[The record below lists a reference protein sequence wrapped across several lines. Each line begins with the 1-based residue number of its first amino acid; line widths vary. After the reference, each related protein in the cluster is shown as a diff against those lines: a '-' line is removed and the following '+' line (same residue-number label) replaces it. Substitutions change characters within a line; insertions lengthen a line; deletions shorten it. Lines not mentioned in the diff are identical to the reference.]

1 MPTTPAVP
9 PGFLSTDPGETPQS
23 AATPPAP
30 TAATSTP
37 GDDEP
42 SADPEEFPTP
52 PGTVVDDPR
61 DHNVQ
66 KDPREHSI
74 WQDPRDHSVQK
85 KPAGDYV
92 TIPGVSYPLEDEP
105 PANAI
110 PVIPRTPELT
120 PLPNDSVGLGRAF
133 RNPDNPGNTP
143 GPTSPRPPDI
153 TNPLSDRHL
162 AAPETDLDAG
172 LGKTPDSLAMP
183 SRYATEPNS
192 ETPGAPQKPAAP
204 HLNPHSLE
212 YSEDPSRL
220 PAIGGVPH
228 LSPAPQPK
236 KREGK
241 RLVTRM
247 GAEPEDKPK
256 RRKKQPPPPPPP
268 PPEDATKTPISV
280 PTPGVRSD
288 AKNSDNRSSR
298 LRDPNRPGQDTT
310 HITAGPP
317 RDFTRIRD
325 GITAAYRQTEGAG
338 ELHPLSQALGRMDP
352 LDLALLSELSPLVR
366 RRVIDVVSAVEKNQE
381 LSPLQGDA
389 IKAFVRLLPIEPLD
403 STGTLTDLEF
413 TELRLVAEDKSLR
426 EIGVLIGLK
435 ETTVRAHLVRIER
448 KLGAEDRVT
457 AVVAAIRKNIL
468 PQTLDQPADR
478 SRSPLPG
485 LTPRETEVLA
495 LVAEG
500 KSSPEIATQLDIS
513 VAAVD
518 SLVER
523 AGEKLGSPTRAGMV
537 AVAVSTDV
545 LPRTTQGGDSGQALP
560 ELTQREIEVL
570 TLIAKGKT
578 SAEIADDLA
587 LTPQTVESYASR
599 INRKLEVG
607 TRAGSVAIVIR
618 TGIIPPIDATESDGA
633 ARPELTPRE
642 REVLGLVAKGENDNE
657 IAAALGLT
665 RQSVKTYVSNIN
677 QKFGT
682 HHRAGMAAFALRTG
696 NLPLIDAA
704 PVVRVEKAGS
714 GGGSPS
720 GRRPTRP
727 HGAVDSYY
735 DADPAAA
742 LGLSPSGYPRTTAS
756 HVPGDVPRW
765 AMGFNRNPD
774 TGEEWGDASEQSGL
788 GDTQDRT
795 AAPDLPQPATAP
807 VHISGV
813 QPGDSAQVDRV
824 HREITGL
831 LPNWDPDYVSDIADA
846 VAASVRWGQGD
857 IEVTATVTDTALRI
871 LVTDTT
877 SERSYTSVTWHLDRT
892 PGPVERAARPP
903 GAAHRTESA
912 NPQRMG
918 DDRATQLLAES
929 VDDRPAYQAG
939 IGRARRA
946 LSQRLQEEHP
956 WLSDDQIWSIE
967 LMFSELFTNAEA
979 HLYHHAAAHGMDPN
993 TTVEVDET
1001 GTEGERVVEVR
1012 IINELAPGQAG
1023 HIPPWSAAEQAST
1036 REGGR
1041 GTQLVHTQSDQCA
1054 RIITLSPNKNTI
1066 AHSFEIWQSA
1076 GGIRQTGQD
1085 ASLTVDLSGLGI
1097 APAELGS
1104 EESESPAE
1112 TPTTLQRAQEG
1123 DEAAFQELRE
1133 EHGVTI
1139 FRRVRHALGVPTPP
1153 KNPGEARLLQVAQE
1167 INRTVFQSAD
1177 RQRWP
1182 VTEGEDVDEWLRGI
1196 AGEVVDRWRQLNST
1210 QRKLVLEA
1218 VDARQRGTDISV
1230 LQRGA
1235 LERLV
1240 PQASVV
1246 SNAGAAEPDAEETD
1260 IAPVAPD
1267 PEAAA
1272 RLEAERRAAVAE
1284 VAADLGI
1291 DTGIV
1296 EMVLQGRSAVA
1307 EQAVAQVREAA
1318 DRLGYWNQVTKPD
1331 VARAAGVSLTT
1342 VDRVLG
1348 NGRGG
1353 LDDHTRQL
1361 VLRVAAEIGYTG
1373 RITRAAVARASGV
1386 GVATVEKVLR
1396 EGPVL
1401 TSETASV
1408 VREELRRRGLL
1419 QQPSDQGLPR
1429 AGRVAAE
1436 ATAVQVAERAGVSP
1450 QKVYGVLR
1458 GEGTRDP
1465 ETATRVLEEADAA
1478 GFRPQPPGAPEL
1490 RTVTHGALRRAAEEL
1505 PDEVAEYVTRRY
1517 LEGNSP
1523 EDTRAAL
1530 GPEAD
1535 IDQLHRSALS
1545 YLGAFFAAELS
1556 DNAVVYGTV
1565 REATVA
1571 DAAWLAG
1578 TTTDTAA
1585 RALAGDEV
1593 TEESANRVLEAAA
1606 QIGLLGDS
1614 TSDSDTDTATGLI
1627 FEQEPEPGN
1636 GLPGWDLMQN
1646 QAARPKLADRAD
1658 HATLT
1663 QLARAADVDLATAHW
1678 VLLGGS
1684 GPDADSVRQVLDAAE
1699 GLGFR
1704 HTAQTTSADGQPPVA
1719 VPDVAQRA
1727 GVTDAEVQKVL
1738 GGAIVEPDIARRVWE
1753 AVGALLPESAPPR
1766 HTNRVA
1772 VPRGALERAIGRLPE
1787 RLATYVSLRYLEGLT
1802 PAQATAAVGLA
1813 PQASQRI
1820 GQAAIRQLFVH
1831 LQDELD
1837 VDLPRQSALRRVRIE
1852 DVAQA
1857 VGVGSATIHRV
1868 LQGNEALDPDVARR
1882 VWDAVSQLGFRR
1894 LRYTSDPL
1902 PEDSDALT
1910 GLAFVP
1916 SGTAPV
1922 TFDLSES
1929 WFAHQSH
1936 TIDVEQVR
1944 ALRIELSELLGVDP
1958 HSVDQRR
1965 VRAELHRPADASQSP
1980 DTARLIELG
1989 ERFLDIDEWDLGQR
2003 PTRTAVAA
2011 LADVSHKTVITV
2023 LDNRGS
2029 VRPETRQRVLAAA
2042 QWLGLMLPRDLRE
2055 AIDPTFAE
2063 NRFTPGTFVDGEFV
2077 RGEFRRQPSFNEIGQ
2092 AVGLDPTT
2100 VGQILNG
2107 KLPANTPRGRRVIA
2121 AAERLGRWQPTD
2133 PRFGSGA
2140 DQRLEECI
2148 VQVTS
2153 ALWALGKDGA
2163 QVPRPGDNNW
2173 RAVEAAIEAGLIKVE
2188 LEALTEQPR
2197 SGGHRVRDP
2206 LESVVANLR
2215 DEHTNADTAV
2225 ILVDD
2230 GRKMHVYI
2238 VTNAGDQVVVFD
2250 ILARGTDSPGVRHYD
2265 DWTPSY
2271 LHIEEAFVAYLESDN
2286 GALKAL
2292 TQPSGPDPQ
2301 RPVPRDGP
2309 ITGPP
2314 AAGTPDVAQLRSAV
2328 DTRLLGLVIEG
2339 VEAER
2344 EAAAVGAP
2352 TEVEPVDRLDE
2363 ILAGLNELR
2372 DGMTQPD
2379 AEVAPSRFQMLVQH
2393 YHAVMERLAAMT
2405 DAANITGANRGPTT
2419 GVQQVYD
2426 LRNRNQR
2433 VAEATRRFAAADIR
2447 VDQLAAILDSLRTGG
2462 PTGTG
2467 DRGLLEA
2474 VDIGLLRALQ
2484 AELQKKR
2491 DAARTDPRT
2500 ATPAQ
2505 IARTQKLHGM
2515 FRLVD
2520 ELLRTAD
2527 DPDVEIA
2534 DDRLRNLVFH
2544 FHAAAEWVAFENAND
2559 ADATSVRNVYV
2570 RGREELVRAAVDRF
2584 RNADERVR
2592 ALTHALYPST
2602 PDGAP
2607 PGPATP
2613 QPGMASEVPGQV
2625 AAPQAGS
2632 EVGLDTPQI
2641 LDALRQMFPNASFDD
2656 IVAWRELSFQRNGLS
2671 APDRARESLEILLR
2685 KAWER
2690 RAEIGT
2696 PFQIYRIQIGYEEGV
2711 SASDPVSYLR
2721 ELVEILEHRSPE
2733 NRIAYSQTSAGQL
2746 EVRLGDMA
2754 AVTGDPAAVHFL
2766 RFSRPGEPRMRGFRV
2781 YIHPSPDTAPGL
2793 MRDFVREV
2801 IDQPDRFPGV
2811 RSAKIAGPVVPRND
2825 GIVTNVNTLADAVR
2839 VLAWLRDYQQAHP
2852 DSFLWSVPAMTFQ
2865 VLPGVSLGA
2874 EPVYPLSF
2882 GEVRSQAIFVA
2893 LRSTLEVNGDF
2904 ATFRHRALAAL
2915 AAADVDPDHPWL
2927 PAGSPAWRDHHEVDL
2942 ISAAGVTDRGGRTDE
2957 RHNGNEDSFGLTTA
2971 RVGDEQWTAAA
2982 VADGVSA
2989 QGHSEEASEAAAQAA
3004 TGVLH
3009 AEAARVARGESPDP
3023 IGTAKRAFEAADR
3036 AVRELISTKYADS
3049 ELPPATTLVLTIATP
3064 TKLITLSRGDSPAFW
3079 IPRDGGPAIP
3089 LTEVDPAIVELAESL
3104 HMSVHE
3110 LRHSWLAAGVRG
3122 YLGKDTQLGELRPL
3136 VHHVTES
3143 GFVALFSDGAVNIYY
3158 EDESSADTPE
3168 QRIADTLRQKL
3179 AESSGN
3185 LLGAAR
3191 AFVQHAIDGDEH
3203 DNVTAVLIDSLFQN
3217 PGTANAQPNTGG
3229 SVAPSNGPGSP
3240 GPTMPPE
3247 KQANPTDDT
3256 PAPSSHPAQQKRPGG
3271 GSPSP
3276 GPVVSFQVVD
3286 PFAPERPARKRHRT
3300 LTGILGPDGLDWGVV
3315 NYKNPVTGQFSG
3327 TDEPEEPANHSQ
3339 PDGGDTPG
3347 AAQSKPGPTPWQLAT
3362 APDSRRTPPPA
3373 DVATPGARTESTPA
3387 EPLASGP
3394 VRPEDALDARRRNPD
3409 HGQRIDPAR
3418 MNAIGDKVGPE
3429 AWAFKKPGQGVQP
3442 NRAPGEAGVRATE
3455 SEKAPSDP
3463 GEEAPAPPPLVRAA
3477 RDGDSVAFDRLRADL
3492 TDPILQ
3498 WMSARM
3504 AGDRAAA
3511 EGLTDEVF
3519 ARAATGIG
3527 RLHAEQDIK
3536 QWLSVIARNVLVE
3549 HRRYERLRDGIW
3561 ASYAGPRNTES
3572 GPRGGLLARADRATV
3587 LRAVHQL
3594 PSDHRKVLVWRFEQ
3608 DKTATQIAESMP
3620 SAWESRTV
3628 RRVERRAAQRVVE
3641 MVAAELGVVV
3651 GGRSAERQQQWRVV
3665 QEADPGELERH
3676 IQMLPE
3682 RQREIA
3688 GLLLRSASHG
3698 KAAKALGT
3706 SSRQLRATLY
3716 QQIVPALATLLTGG
3730 VVLTDHEAV
3739 KLTRAAQRHD
3749 SAVLAPYVPGLDPL
3763 HQRTFEQFFIQRRTV
3778 NEMAAAE
3785 GAKISAIYMRVYR
3798 VAQFM
3803 ARKVP
3808 AELRE
3813 SYANRGLLQ
3822 AATTHDVA
3830 REAGVSQ
3837 STAEKVLRGTGEFAP
3852 ETKRRVLEA
3861 ADRLGHTFV
3870 QREGVAPPLRV
3881 VGPAEQ
3887 YRHMG
3892 GDAGYRMTRY
3902 EAHVLF
3908 ESAVRSGTPT
3918 VGDFSVRI
3926 PDASTADGRPLF
3938 PEHELWQM
3946 MPPHVQRF
3954 RKVLHLLT
3962 DVRLPDGRILD
3973 SSTPVLIEQRP
3984 LGAVPTDFQ
3993 FDRLRAMV
4001 LRSMEGLRR
4010 ALGEIPVEPLRQW
4023 LPGFPEDRDTEG
4035 FLRFLTGKWTGQ
4047 VSRYR
4052 QAGWAEMFTD
4062 LEIPG
4067 RDPFAAILEQAI
4079 FMIPARFEVLHGRLG
4094 RENIRIDRGRITAI
4108 TGWAGALIGDPA
4120 FDWAWL
4126 NHRGLGDYVPSR
4138 LRPPNMP
4145 IYESLLHIRRVV
4157 HGAVELVAQGEPDPH
4172 RIAEYAASYTVV
4184 RRFWGLPAR
4193 NPGVLRDIFEAQ
4205 HRRLAAEA
4213 AARTEP
4219 RTGQPE
4225 NSEGAR
4231 RQTPWSGD
4239 ASSAHPEAEPLLRGK
4254 PGRPTPWQ
4262 RSASSPRAPERQS
4275 GPTAGTASSDA
4286 PPVPVRRPALPTAPV
4301 GTVSPRD
4308 PVEPIDSTNSDVEA
4322 TNAVDLPCALG
4333 AFADAWNL
4341 GFDVR
4346 QPVDVDGPVPAAAV
4360 SWLAGAHHRRFDDG
4374 LGEVAQLMTDLGP
4387 GAGMLVNVRPVGAA
4401 IGHLFLL
4408 HNDGKH
4414 LWIHDRQAAKPKAVF
4429 DPGNLPFEVH
4439 TTHAL
4444 LLTRRGSGNTLESRQ
4459 QQLGEEIAPADPD
4472 MARGRA
4478 LRPVDAGALPTDDH
4492 VNEPST
4498 AATPISRGRPSDTT
4512 LDLLH
4517 RYLDAVE
4524 TADGQAQELLVE
4536 VEQRIPDTGER
4547 AYARRFAENERRA
4560 AALAEEL
4567 GIPLDRL
4574 RTLMAEELRKLFDG
4588 EIVTRATAGSL
4599 RGILESGRFKTEFDF
4614 AGQSRMGRSLLA
4626 GRVALEQALFG
4637 YPPDLPAQSR
4647 PIYGF
4652 IRTAPSYRVT
4662 EGDALAQYGDV
4673 DIVFK
4678 PAVEERT
4685 TANVGDTKSVVA
4697 IPSKVT
4703 DPQPE
4708 SFAATPHGHKT
4719 LGYIGLEG
4727 IDRDY
4732 TGKRFTGSTYI
4743 EAQVHGAT
4751 VADIDYVVFHASPP
4765 DQHLRELLNAAG
4777 IPWSHFFR
4785 NPSEPS
4791 RTVQAAGMPRTAPPE
4806 AKASEPET
4814 PDQPARGATPAGSA
4828 EGSAAL
4834 NIDERPAPSKAVSDR
4849 PAAPRGMTRPAPPS
4863 FAEFRAA
4870 LCTAL
4875 AAATEQ
4881 PDPEQVLADATEQQ
4895 MRDALRKLTR
4905 DQLTVLRG
4913 LKRGATIFEIAH
4925 ERNSGWE
4932 SVVVNANQAVKR
4944 VVRSITKAQTQ
4955 SDRLFRALAEATPQQ
4970 IQEALRPLGPARRV
4984 VMGLFRDRQSV
4995 AAIAVTLS
5003 LDEATIKLMA
5013 AGAVKRI
5020 AREIAKN
5027 RGEDIGPTTKATVP
5041 PGVSTR
5047 VNSEPISAPE
5057 AELLVEA
5064 AHRDDPVVLQWAVEH
5079 FLTGRQR
5086 QVGKLLFLDGVGV
5099 QDAAKATNL
5108 SESQITHFAG
5118 KARVNLAKHLS
5129 ERLGP
5134 PQPRI
5139 PGKDDS
5145 RSRQRMSGTS
5155 RGSGTSG
5162 PSRDTIPLLRNL
5174 LDRWEQLS
5182 PSRSAEVTNSQ
5193 AVDATQRGQSP
5204 TSKSADTRRSRAHP
5218 MQSGHPDTGL
5228 TGREVEVIGL
5238 AAQGLSVREIA
5249 RTLGIAPHSAESH
5262 LGRARRK
5269 LVGAG
5274 TRAEAIAEA
5283 ERLGI
5288 FGENAP
5294 GESHESRTP
5303 TTDIEPADS
5312 TNPRDDSEP
5321 RKATR
5326 NLGLIGHANVPP
5338 WNDIGGADALSDG
5351 GPSDFGRTRQIRK
5364 GLRGLSELHI
5374 DGGGWVPGGG
5384 QRRQSRIDPDEAAVA
5399 AVRDLPAD
5407 RGDLN
5412 PDLTLEFVPLY
5423 VPDGLRTEEDLEAVA
5438 TAVADMMRE
5447 RGWRDRSQIEAV
5459 TELVRG
5465 AGRNAMTYMERY
5477 TRTLQRRGV
5486 EWYEEQTAV
5495 QDMKARLTLR
5505 MSTQADARSLYV
5517 SFDVDQYRPER
5528 SPDIEMFTWH
5538 APLFSHA
5545 EVGAEVRGLLD
5556 SATVSGVEQW
5566 GEVWAR
5572 FDEPRSEPS
5581 GDSVVEPSPRG
5592 DLEAKAHIVRKL
5604 FDDHRIRFLG
5614 WEDSVVPVQAVESAD
5629 RALRDLIAEYGGR
5642 FALRYFRFDDEIEGF
5657 GLTQSFGT
5665 TVPDTKDYYVTV
5677 TLNSK
5682 IFTDPEFERTWAE
5695 QAADHRWAQSAED
5708 MIYQLT
5714 HHEFLHVVADEGNW
5728 ALHHLALAM
5737 LRAAYKLYR
5746 ELDLI
5751 PADIGYT
5758 EWLALLP
5765 HYSLLTFTDPVT
5777 DTFNPIEGVAE
5788 GARAGAVESSLPLT
5802 HPARVLHWLTVT
5814 RDGSS
5819 PAEFLAR
5826 WAQRQASGEPDISLL
5841 LQDFRDVTGRDDIA
5855 MPPRLRPGDTTVE
5868 VLAAAT
5874 GGHPQHFADAAEI
5887 EARLRAWDE
5896 SSGNRGNGVSALVV
5910 LPEQDPYLL
5919 VRRASPDGTT
5929 RIELRNPVEGVLRAN
5944 HVPSTRS
5951 PGPLGARAMFFD
5963 QTGAAIPLPLSP
5975 ESQNEGDES
5984 SAPPEAAPVD
5994 RSAPHTYAV
6003 EVESGHFDPHVDP
6016 AVAAGLAPE
6025 RFRHVAGRR
6034 RSGIIPPDAH
6044 LAFHRK
6050 PENGEEWGEFE
6061 PRPASRRTP
6070 NHRGNRSA
6078 PATTEPMPTDG
6089 GGFARG
6095 REQSRREEKAET
6107 HSLPERGRGEPTASV
6122 LADTAEPG
6130 QGLVVEAVPHT
6141 ELTAALASYGDTGD
6155 GWTGADS
6162 TYSRR
6167 LPDGRH
6173 LWMFSDTFLGTVH
6186 PDGSRP
6192 ATSPMVKNTFVVD
6205 DQGRMS
6211 TVHGGTADAP
6221 TAVVPSPKGQ
6231 MLWVG
6236 GGYVTGNVLNIM
6248 LVRFVNNDPDDLM
6261 WGLTW
6266 DENVLARFDADDL
6279 SLIDLTPMP
6288 SQAGVMWS
6296 AWLDYDGTHTYVY
6309 GTEESGSDK
6318 YMHVARVSGDDLR
6331 ARWEFFDGE
6340 GWTPNEND
6348 SARIMPGVAN
6358 EYSVTRWRDR
6368 YLLITQD
6375 TSAPFSAEIWA
6386 YLSDSPTGPFTSPT
6400 LVYRAPEAG
6409 ATGSFGDPNVYAYN
6423 AHEHPDLRSGD
6434 TLIVSYNVNSLDFE
6448 GVVSDV
6454 SKYRPRFVTVRLNP
6468 GFGSPS
6474 TDAAEHTPGPEHAS
6488 IPKGIRHQAP
6498 AGPISA
6504 SQSPSR
6510 NEEPEAVDVQP
6521 AERRTETSA
6530 DQRRETDRSEPDAP
6544 DGLDPATNPVLAAV
6558 LNPAGDPAFDRM
6570 EAEHFPPVFEYAMR
6584 MQLAAIDDIVAAPG
6598 PWTADN
6604 ALRPFVRSGLLLGAV
6619 KQLFAQK
6626 AAVDRDPATAEAE
6639 PVVAELQNAHESR
6652 ILTDSRLATIFQ
6664 NLHER
6669 RGDLD
6674 LSDAELGYLERKYKD
6689 FRNAGAYLSTDLEKR
6704 RLSELNSE
6712 VAVLQTAYKDNQERA
6727 LEDVEI
6733 RVDDAAELRGLTGD
6747 QIEGARS
6754 RAGEN
6759 GGYLLPKPP
6768 AISGIGYPYLTYLN
6782 HPALRQRIY
6791 EKVAALAITDHD
6803 NSQNVLDQ
6811 VRGLAE
6817 RAEITGHNNH
6827 AEFVMSSGI
6836 FDSTTTVKNILDRIA
6851 RATATAAR
6859 VEFPLLAEAIGAE
6872 TIQPWDRHRAL
6883 DVLISR
6889 RVGIDEQRIREFFE
6903 LDQVLGKGVFRVAKD
6918 LFELT
6923 ITEVDER
6930 NKPPVWHEDVRV
6942 FAVLDKEGQHL
6953 TNFYFDP
6960 YARAGKNGG
6969 EWTDPIRLKFTP
6981 NGQRPLI
6988 SVHLNLEKPPT
6999 GRPTLLAPNEVDTLF
7014 HEFGHALHFLLGA
7027 GTHEPAKRHLVFAWI
7042 EFVAKVFQQFWK
7054 HPDVVANYAVHHQTG
7069 EPMPPEMLEKLDEWR
7084 TAYRGTITVFRL
7096 AGAYVD
7102 LAWSS
7107 LPSAQVPQGEDPRA
7121 IVQEFEKTVLTE
7133 AGIYFPE
7140 MRNPYPSQWFRHLFA
7155 QMGAFG
7161 TYSGQYWS
7169 YLLSDV
7175 LASIVFGLRINP
7187 SIERHRGL
7195 TPETGKLIFDEILR
7209 YEENNLAQATRRL
7222 IGSQPPVE
7230 HFLMDQRLL
7239 WPEALLELG
7248 TDATPAWLTTPAER
7262 PPGTDLESW
7271 WNDRLT
7277 PALRAAMIQAFPSE
7291 VLAMDIALSPETV
7304 AAAEQR
7310 RMTLLEYSRDARTAA
7325 APSEAETT
7333 GNNPDTPRGRHEVRN
7348 HPGRLGDRTAARES
7362 IRTVIEE
7369 VAPQW
7374 PIAARTAAFETAAA
7388 VLADAARHGA
7398 TRTSVVAPHADVLRV
7413 AIQHEGA
7420 TDLDPELVRT
7430 LQTGATN
7437 WRAESYDP
7445 NSRRVVIEFHL
7456 RDDTVSV
7463 PERADGADDPV
7474 VGSRVTRISPA
7485 DDAQSGDQVMPLED
7499 TNPTRPATDSGYWAE
7514 VDAAIERVVA
7524 INPAFEYLRKMPKPA
7539 EGAPFGAEWVSNRRE
7554 WFHAFFHED
7563 VETLRNIELTEKDLL
7578 ELARLIKRAPLY
7590 MTLMLVNVTGSSID
7604 QLVHEHKVDWRTLF
7618 FTQEKITRDGETIPV
7633 WKFRTLRVDAPPE
7646 EASDRNVI
7654 NEITPWA
7661 RLQRTTSMDE
7671 LPQLALIA
7679 AGIMQYYSGR
7689 PMLNPDI
7696 ELMDDARRRGVITDE
7711 EYAFWLRYLKDDLWS
7726 AAFFPGCRWLEAQ
7739 GDDYL
7744 KARVLCAFIWSRMG
7758 SRAAEEYLMEVVDR
7772 YLFSTVLREGAEFV
7786 LGTATEI
7793 VESIAGL
7800 LPGQAGRKVLETGQQ
7815 VFGGVTGAI
7824 GNVIRGVA
7832 GRAADL
7838 VYPTPENHTD
7848 VPGNNNSAP
7857 DAKDRDRN
7865 TEPRTPDVGAD
7876 REASDDNV
7884 DLDEPL

>member
-1 MPTTPAVP
+1 MVRIPDYFPDWLTAMVLGHFPEGDPEAMRRSADTWSDAANGLVLVLHRLQPVVEQLEKAVEGETGTEVQKQYRKIIDQIRAQIEFNNAMARQLYDNATAIEYQQYVLIGIAGALLAQVIIDMAMPPPGSIVKAIADRAEARAGMQLAQRDLVLTMLTRAARFVSEHPRLVLASKGVFFGTAIGGGVPYVAQRVQIAQGHRKAVDWQQVKIGAAAGAVGGLVGVEVGRRVAPAAMRAGGRVLGTVAAGGVGGMAGGLAGGLTAFALTKGELRGKDLATMVWTGFGSGLVGSLGASVRAARAGAYTGVPEPVASADSGPPSDAAPSARISAPGDGQPPQTQSATPEPVSTTSEVDAPQARRPGQPEFGDGSMDRPDDLTPEMMAEGDQILRDMVDDALARIMGGDGPGQLPDGSGGTTPGIAPDYPSGGSSHPSSRGGGTGWPAWDTAQPARGGVAVAAHPEGGPVTPLPARQFQISDPQVRPDQQGINVITEGAVTQPDIAPGTEVLFDDGSSAYAPIAIEHGPAGEMYLLAPEHTAGQDMTGPRPSGGSLDQGATTHEAHSVHKVDFDAEIAALEAELAQTSPAASADTTVPSVEAPMQAVDAP
-9 PGFLSTDPGETPQS
+9 PAPATHTATDGLVAGHAQAIPDSPPAVS
-23 AATPPAP
+23 AATDTPIPGAQASAAIPKADPAQAGYASAAEPRNPVVPSNVTNSATPSAAAP
-30 TAATSTP
+30 TAAGSTSHTGGAKPPLGPTPPSGSQSTGPLAGPTPGAHTNAPITSASATPQTSSTP
-37 GDDEP
+37 PPPIASAVRPGTDDEP
-42 SADPEEFPTP
+42 DAVPEEFPTP

-61 DHNVQ
+61 EHNVQ
-66 KDPREHSI
+66 KDPREHSVQ
-74 WQDPRDHSVQK
+74 QDPRDHNVQK

-105 PANAI
+105 PADAI
-110 PVIPRTPELT
+110 TVIPHTPVST

-133 RNPDNPGNTP
+133 QNPDDSGNTP
-143 GPTSPRPPDI
+143 YPTSPRPPDI
-153 TNPLSDRHL
+153 TNPLSDRHS

-247 GAEPEDKPK
+247 GAEPEGKPK

-268 PPEDATKTPISV
+268 PEDATRPPISV

-288 AKNSDNRSSR
+288 AKNSDNRSSP
-298 LRDPNRPGQDTT
+298 LRDPNQQGQVTT
-310 HITAGPP
+310 HGTAGPP

-338 ELHPLSQALGRMDP
+338 ELHPVSQALARMEL
-352 LDLALLSELSPLVR
+352 LDLAILSKLSPLVR
-366 RRVIDVVSAVEKNQE
+366 RRVIDVVSAVEKGQE

-389 IKAFVRLLPIEPLD
+389 IKAFVRLLPMEPLD
-403 STGTLTDLEF
+403 STGTLTDLEL

-426 EIGVLIGLK
+426 EIGTLIGLK

-457 AVVAAIRKNIL
+457 AVVAAIRDNIL
-468 PQTLDQPADR
+468 PQTLDERADR
-478 SRSPLPG
+478 ARSPLPG

-545 LPRTTQGGDSGQALP
+545 LARTTQAGDSGQALP

-578 SAEIADDLA
+578 SAEIAGDLA
-587 LTPQTVESYASR
+587 LTSQTVESYASR
-599 INRKLEVG
+599 INRKLGVG

-618 TGIIPPIDATESDGA
+618 TGIIPPIDATASDGA

-665 RQSVKTYVSNIN
+665 RQSVKTYVFNIN

-696 NLPLIDAA
+696 NLPLMDAA
-704 PVVRVEKAGS
+704 PVAGAGKTGS
-714 GGGSPS
+714 GG
-720 GRRPTRP
+720 T
-727 HGAVDSYY
+727 
-735 DADPAAA
+735 
-742 LGLSPSGYPRTTAS
+742 PR
-756 HVPGDVPRW
+756 
-765 AMGFNRNPD
+765 
-774 TGEEWGDASEQSGL
+774 
-788 GDTQDRT
+788 
-795 AAPDLPQPATAP
+795 
-807 VHISGV
+807 
-813 QPGDSAQVDRV
+813 
-824 HREITGL
+824 
-831 LPNWDPDYVSDIADA
+831 
-846 VAASVRWGQGD
+846 
-857 IEVTATVTDTALRI
+857 
-871 LVTDTT
+871 
-877 SERSYTSVTWHLDRT
+877 
-892 PGPVERAARPP
+892 
-903 GAAHRTESA
+903 
-912 NPQRMG
+912 
-918 DDRATQLLAES
+918 
-929 VDDRPAYQAG
+929 
-939 IGRARRA
+939 
-946 LSQRLQEEHP
+946 
-956 WLSDDQIWSIE
+956 
-967 LMFSELFTNAEA
+967 
-979 HLYHHAAAHGMDPN
+979 
-993 TTVEVDET
+993 
-1001 GTEGERVVEVR
+1001 
-1012 IINELAPGQAG
+1012 LAP
-1023 HIPPWSAAEQAST
+1023 
-1036 REGGR
+1036 
-1041 GTQLVHTQSDQCA
+1041 
-1054 RIITLSPNKNTI
+1054 
-1066 AHSFEIWQSA
+1066 
-1076 GGIRQTGQD
+1076 
-1085 ASLTVDLSGLGI
+1085 
-1097 APAELGS
+1097 
-1104 EESESPAE
+1104 
-1112 TPTTLQRAQEG
+1112 
-1123 DEAAFQELRE
+1123 
-1133 EHGVTI
+1133 
-1139 FRRVRHALGVPTPP
+1139 
-1153 KNPGEARLLQVAQE
+1153 
-1167 INRTVFQSAD
+1167 
-1177 RQRWP
+1177 
-1182 VTEGEDVDEWLRGI
+1182 
-1196 AGEVVDRWRQLNST
+1196 
-1210 QRKLVLEA
+1210 
-1218 VDARQRGTDISV
+1218 TD
-1230 LQRGA
+1230 
-1235 LERLV
+1235 
-1240 PQASVV
+1240 
-1246 SNAGAAEPDAEETD
+1246 
-1260 IAPVAPD
+1260 
-1267 PEAAA
+1267 
-1272 RLEAERRAAVAE
+1272 
-1284 VAADLGI
+1284 
-1291 DTGIV
+1291 
-1296 EMVLQGRSAVA
+1296 
-1307 EQAVAQVREAA
+1307 
-1318 DRLGYWNQVTKPD
+1318 
-1331 VARAAGVSLTT
+1331 
-1342 VDRVLG
+1342 
-1348 NGRGG
+1348 
-1353 LDDHTRQL
+1353 
-1361 VLRVAAEIGYTG
+1361 
-1373 RITRAAVARASGV
+1373 
-1386 GVATVEKVLR
+1386 
-1396 EGPVL
+1396 
-1401 TSETASV
+1401 
-1408 VREELRRRGLL
+1408 
-1419 QQPSDQGLPR
+1419 
-1429 AGRVAAE
+1429 
-1436 ATAVQVAERAGVSP
+1436 
-1450 QKVYGVLR
+1450 
-1458 GEGTRDP
+1458 
-1465 ETATRVLEEADAA
+1465 
-1478 GFRPQPPGAPEL
+1478 
-1490 RTVTHGALRRAAEEL
+1490 
-1505 PDEVAEYVTRRY
+1505 
-1517 LEGNSP
+1517 
-1523 EDTRAAL
+1523 
-1530 GPEAD
+1530 
-1535 IDQLHRSALS
+1535 
-1545 YLGAFFAAELS
+1545 
-1556 DNAVVYGTV
+1556 
-1565 REATVA
+1565 
-1571 DAAWLAG
+1571 
-1578 TTTDTAA
+1578 
-1585 RALAGDEV
+1585 
-1593 TEESANRVLEAAA
+1593 
-1606 QIGLLGDS
+1606 
-1614 TSDSDTDTATGLI
+1614 
-1627 FEQEPEPGN
+1627 
-1636 GLPGWDLMQN
+1636 
-1646 QAARPKLADRAD
+1646 
-1658 HATLT
+1658 
-1663 QLARAADVDLATAHW
+1663 
-1678 VLLGGS
+1678 
-1684 GPDADSVRQVLDAAE
+1684 
-1699 GLGFR
+1699 
-1704 HTAQTTSADGQPPVA
+1704 
-1719 VPDVAQRA
+1719 
-1727 GVTDAEVQKVL
+1727 
-1738 GGAIVEPDIARRVWE
+1738 
-1753 AVGALLPESAPPR
+1753 
-1766 HTNRVA
+1766 
-1772 VPRGALERAIGRLPE
+1772 
-1787 RLATYVSLRYLEGLT
+1787 
-1802 PAQATAAVGLA
+1802 
-1813 PQASQRI
+1813 
-1820 GQAAIRQLFVH
+1820 
-1831 LQDELD
+1831 
-1837 VDLPRQSALRRVRIE
+1837 
-1852 DVAQA
+1852 
-1857 VGVGSATIHRV
+1857 
-1868 LQGNEALDPDVARR
+1868 
-1882 VWDAVSQLGFRR
+1882 
-1894 LRYTSDPL
+1894 
-1902 PEDSDALT
+1902 
-1910 GLAFVP
+1910 
-1916 SGTAPV
+1916 
-1922 TFDLSES
+1922 
-1929 WFAHQSH
+1929 
-1936 TIDVEQVR
+1936 
-1944 ALRIELSELLGVDP
+1944 
-1958 HSVDQRR
+1958 
-1965 VRAELHRPADASQSP
+1965 
-1980 DTARLIELG
+1980 
-1989 ERFLDIDEWDLGQR
+1989 
-2003 PTRTAVAA
+2003 
-2011 LADVSHKTVITV
+2011 
-2023 LDNRGS
+2023 
-2029 VRPETRQRVLAAA
+2029 
-2042 QWLGLMLPRDLRE
+2042 
-2055 AIDPTFAE
+2055 
-2063 NRFTPGTFVDGEFV
+2063 
-2077 RGEFRRQPSFNEIGQ
+2077 
-2092 AVGLDPTT
+2092 
-2100 VGQILNG
+2100 
-2107 KLPANTPRGRRVIA
+2107 
-2121 AAERLGRWQPTD
+2121 
-2133 PRFGSGA
+2133 
-2140 DQRLEECI
+2140 
-2148 VQVTS
+2148 
-2153 ALWALGKDGA
+2153 
-2163 QVPRPGDNNW
+2163 
-2173 RAVEAAIEAGLIKVE
+2173 
-2188 LEALTEQPR
+2188 
-2197 SGGHRVRDP
+2197 
-2206 LESVVANLR
+2206 
-2215 DEHTNADTAV
+2215 
-2225 ILVDD
+2225 
-2230 GRKMHVYI
+2230 
-2238 VTNAGDQVVVFD
+2238 
-2250 ILARGTDSPGVRHYD
+2250 
-2265 DWTPSY
+2265 
-2271 LHIEEAFVAYLESDN
+2271 
-2286 GALKAL
+2286 
-2292 TQPSGPDPQ
+2292 
-2301 RPVPRDGP
+2301 
-2309 ITGPP
+2309 
-2314 AAGTPDVAQLRSAV
+2314 
-2328 DTRLLGLVIEG
+2328 
-2339 VEAER
+2339 
-2344 EAAAVGAP
+2344 
-2352 TEVEPVDRLDE
+2352 
-2363 ILAGLNELR
+2363 
-2372 DGMTQPD
+2372 
-2379 AEVAPSRFQMLVQH
+2379 VAPS
-2393 YHAVMERLAAMT
+2393 
-2405 DAANITGANRGPTT
+2405 
-2419 GVQQVYD
+2419 
-2426 LRNRNQR
+2426 
-2433 VAEATRRFAAADIR
+2433 
-2447 VDQLAAILDSLRTGG
+2447 
-2462 PTGTG
+2462 
-2467 DRGLLEA
+2467 
-2474 VDIGLLRALQ
+2474 
-2484 AELQKKR
+2484 
-2491 DAARTDPRT
+2491 
-2500 ATPAQ
+2500 
-2505 IARTQKLHGM
+2505 
-2515 FRLVD
+2515 
-2520 ELLRTAD
+2520 
-2527 DPDVEIA
+2527 
-2534 DDRLRNLVFH
+2534 
-2544 FHAAAEWVAFENAND
+2544 
-2559 ADATSVRNVYV
+2559 
-2570 RGREELVRAAVDRF
+2570 
-2584 RNADERVR
+2584 
-2592 ALTHALYPST
+2592 
-2602 PDGAP
+2602 
-2607 PGPATP
+2607 
-2613 QPGMASEVPGQV
+2613 
-2625 AAPQAGS
+2625 
-2632 EVGLDTPQI
+2632 
-2641 LDALRQMFPNASFDD
+2641 
-2656 IVAWRELSFQRNGLS
+2656 
-2671 APDRARESLEILLR
+2671 
-2685 KAWER
+2685 
-2690 RAEIGT
+2690 
-2696 PFQIYRIQIGYEEGV
+2696 
-2711 SASDPVSYLR
+2711 
-2721 ELVEILEHRSPE
+2721 
-2733 NRIAYSQTSAGQL
+2733 
-2746 EVRLGDMA
+2746 
-2754 AVTGDPAAVHFL
+2754 
-2766 RFSRPGEPRMRGFRV
+2766 SRP
-2781 YIHPSPDTAPGL
+2781 
-2793 MRDFVREV
+2793 
-2801 IDQPDRFPGV
+2801 
-2811 RSAKIAGPVVPRND
+2811 
-2825 GIVTNVNTLADAVR
+2825 
-2839 VLAWLRDYQQAHP
+2839 
-2852 DSFLWSVPAMTFQ
+2852 
-2865 VLPGVSLGA
+2865 
-2874 EPVYPLSF
+2874 
-2882 GEVRSQAIFVA
+2882 
-2893 LRSTLEVNGDF
+2893 
-2904 ATFRHRALAAL
+2904 
-2915 AAADVDPDHPWL
+2915 
-2927 PAGSPAWRDHHEVDL
+2927 
-2942 ISAAGVTDRGGRTDE
+2942 
-2957 RHNGNEDSFGLTTA
+2957 
-2971 RVGDEQWTAAA
+2971 
-2982 VADGVSA
+2982 
-2989 QGHSEEASEAAAQAA
+2989 
-3004 TGVLH
+3004 
-3009 AEAARVARGESPDP
+3009 
-3023 IGTAKRAFEAADR
+3023 
-3036 AVRELISTKYADS
+3036 
-3049 ELPPATTLVLTIATP
+3049 
-3064 TKLITLSRGDSPAFW
+3064 
-3079 IPRDGGPAIP
+3079 
-3089 LTEVDPAIVELAESL
+3089 
-3104 HMSVHE
+3104 
-3110 LRHSWLAAGVRG
+3110 
-3122 YLGKDTQLGELRPL
+3122 
-3136 VHHVTES
+3136 
-3143 GFVALFSDGAVNIYY
+3143 
-3158 EDESSADTPE
+3158 
-3168 QRIADTLRQKL
+3168 
-3179 AESSGN
+3179 
-3185 LLGAAR
+3185 
-3191 AFVQHAIDGDEH
+3191 EH
-3203 DNVTAVLIDSLFQN
+3203 
-3217 PGTANAQPNTGG
+3217 
-3229 SVAPSNGPGSP
+3229 
-3240 GPTMPPE
+3240 
-3247 KQANPTDDT
+3247 
-3256 PAPSSHPAQQKRPGG
+3256 PGG
-3271 GSPSP
+3271 GGQSP
-3276 GPVVSFQVVD
+3276 GPVVSFQDTD
-3286 PFAPERPARKRHRT
+3286 PFASDRPARKRHRT
-3300 LTGILGPDGLDWGVV
+3300 STGILGPDGLDWGVV
-3315 NYKNPVTGQFSG
+3315 NYKNPVTGRLSG
-3327 TDEPEEPANHSQ
+3327 MDEPEEPTNHPHPDRDKTTPPTDTDDAPVEPAESPLSSDDQ
-3339 PDGGDTPG
+3339 PPAGSRVPAERLISDDEVREQPNPGGGTPS
-3347 AAQSKPGPTPWQLAT
+3347 ARPSRPGPTPWQQ
-3362 APDSRRTPPPA
+3362 
-3373 DVATPGARTESTPA
+3373 ST
-3387 EPLASGP
+3387 
-3394 VRPEDALDARRRNPD
+3394 
-3409 HGQRIDPAR
+3409 
-3418 MNAIGDKVGPE
+3418 
-3429 AWAFKKPGQGVQP
+3429 
-3442 NRAPGEAGVRATE
+3442 
-3455 SEKAPSDP
+3455 
-3463 GEEAPAPPPLVRAA
+3463 APAPGIVPLPPGAARNDAPTSPPKVAPPRTRAQSDPVQEAPDTPALVRAA
-3477 RDGDSVAFDRLRADL
+3477 RNGDSVAFDRLRANL
-3492 TDPILQ
+3492 ADPIVQ
-3498 WMSARM
+3498 WMSART

-3511 EGLTDEVF
+3511 EELTEEVF
-3519 ARAATGIG
+3519 TRAAAGIG
-3527 RLHAEQDIK
+3527 RLRAEQDIK
-3536 QWLSVIARNVLVE
+3536 QWLGVIARNVLVE

-3572 GPRGGLLARADRATV
+3572 GPQGGLLARADRATV

-3651 GGRSAERQQQWRVV
+3651 GGQSAQRRQQWRLI
-3665 QEADPGELERH
+3665 QDADPVELERH
-3676 IQMLPE
+3676 IHMLPE
-3682 RQREIA
+3682 RQREVA
-3688 GLLLRSASHG
+3688 RLLLPGR
-3698 KAAKALGT
+3698 AKALGT
-3706 SSRQLRATLY
+3706 SPRRLKDTLY
-3716 QQIVPALATLLTGG
+3716 QQVVPALATLLAGG

-3739 KLTRAAQRHD
+3739 MLTRAAQRHD
-3749 SAVLAPYVPGLDPL
+3749 PAVLAPYAPGLDPL
-3763 HQRTFEQFFIQRRTV
+3763 HQKTFEQFFMQRRTV

-3785 GAKISAIYMRVYR
+3785 GSKPKTIYMRVYR
-3798 VAQFM
+3798 VARFM
-3803 ARKVP
+3803 AQKVP
-3808 AELRE
+3808 RELRE
-3813 SYANRGLLQ
+3813 SYTNRGLLQ
-3822 AATTHDVA
+3822 SATTSDVA

-3837 STAEKVLRGTGEFAP
+3837 STAEKVLRGAGEFAP

-3887 YRHMG
+3887 YRYLG

-3926 PDASTADGRPLF
+3926 PDASTADGIPLF

-3954 RKVLHLLT
+3954 RKVLHLLS

-4010 ALGEIPVEPLRQW
+4010 ALGEVPVEPLRQW

-4035 FLRFLTGKWTGQ
+4035 FLRFLTGQWTAQ

-4067 RDPFAAILEQAI
+4067 PDPFAAILEQAI

-4108 TGWAGALIGDPA
+4108 TGWGGALIGDPA

-4126 NHRGLGDYVPSR
+4126 NHRGTGDYVPSR

-4145 IYESLLHIRRVV
+4145 IYESSLHVRRVV
-4157 HGAVELVAQGEPDPH
+4157 HGAVELVAQGEPDPD
-4172 RIAEYAASYTVV
+4172 RIAEYAASYAIV
-4184 RRFWGLPAR
+4184 RRLWGLPTR
-4193 NPGVLRDIFEAQ
+4193 NPGLLRDIFEAQ
-4205 HRRLAAEA
+4205 RRRLAAET

-4225 NSEGAR
+4225 NPAGAG
-4231 RQTPWSGD
+4231 RQTPWSGG
-4239 ASSAHPEAEPLLRGK
+4239 APSAQPEAEPLVRGK
-4254 PGRPTPWQ
+4254 SGRPTPWQ
-4262 RSASSPRAPERQS
+4262 RTAPSPRAPERQS
-4275 GPTAGTASSDA
+4275 GPTAGTASPDS
-4286 PPVPVRRPALPTAPV
+4286 PPVPVRRPAQPTAPI
-4301 GTVSPRD
+4301 GTVRPHDSD
-4308 PVEPIDSTNSDVEA
+4308 EPVDSNSDIEA
-4322 TNAVDLPCALG
+4322 THAVDLPCAVG
-4333 AFADAWNL
+4333 AFADAWDL

-4346 QPVDVDGPVPAAAV
+4346 QPVDVAGPVPAAAV

-4374 LGEVAQLMTDLGP
+4374 LDEVAQLLTDLGP

-4408 HNDGKH
+4408 HNDGKR
-4414 LWIHDRQAAKPKAVF
+4414 LWIHDRQATKPKAVF
-4429 DPGNLPFEVH
+4429 DPGNPPFAVQ

-4444 LLTRRGSGNTLESRQ
+4444 VLTRRGSGNTLESRQ
-4459 QQLGEEIAPADPD
+4459 QQLGENIAPADPD

-4478 LRPVDAGALPTDDH
+4478 LRPVDAGALPPGDH
-4492 VNEPST
+4492 IDEPS

-4512 LDLLH
+4512 LELMH
-4517 RYLDAVE
+4517 RYLNAVQA
-4524 TADGQAQELLVE
+4524 ADGQAQELLME
-4536 VEQRIPDTGER
+4536 VEQHIPDTGER
-4547 AYARRFAENERRA
+4547 AYVQRFAENERRT

-4574 RTLMAEELRKLFDG
+4574 RTLMAEELRRLFDG
-4588 EIVTRATAGSL
+4588 EIVTRATSGSL

-4637 YPPDLPAQSR
+4637 YPPDLPTQSR

-4662 EGDALAQYGDV
+4662 EGDALAQYGDI

-4678 PAVEERT
+4678 SAVEERT

-4697 IPSKVT
+4697 IPSRVT

-4719 LGYIGLEG
+4719 LGYMGLEG

-4765 DQHLRELLNAAG
+4765 DQHLRELLDAAG

-4785 NPSEPS
+4785 NPSKPS
-4791 RTVQAAGMPRTAPPE
+4791 RTVQAAGRPRTAAPE
-4806 AKASEPET
+4806 AKASGPSTAQHPDPNSQPAIQGPTESPGHRTTDNPADDAEHVPLTPGHRARDDAALEPAPSGPAVSGTMVVET
-4814 PDQPARGATPAGSA
+4814 VAQPADTAASPAPERTGAGREADKMSPFYGWDDNGRYIEFEFDDIWIIPVTSSDGKISGAGFPGDEQNADDIRAWGLTDNRPGNREFIPVWPVSDVATRMPDIAPTSQWADDPQPEKAPYFDAETNFEPIVLFAHAEENGYLIGLEDRQTGQRRGVLVDGVVFGRIVWSSDYFQTAFAQHPGSQLLLVGCSAAAGDAHRLLSNHLHKQGFTGDVWGGRDIMLTSDEGHVCIRIEVAPDGTMVPPFDVTRAPGSPHEEAPADSPPRQAAQPEVRPPGQVAVSALDLVSVTSAQLIELLDSGRITSVQLTQLCLHRIEALSALNAVIGINPQALEEAARADELRRTGAAHGPLLGVPVLIKGNIDIAGMPTTAGSVALADSYPATDATLVTQLRDAGAVILGHGNLTEFAFYLSSTLPPGYSSYGGQALNPIDSSLTPGGSSSGSAVGVAAGLVPLAIGTQTTGSVVGPSNWNSIVGLKPTVGAVSRTGVVPIATTRDTPGAMSPDVTGAAVLLTALVGVDPQDPATAHNPLAGRDFTADLNPEALRGARIGVMTQGIESEDSPRRPLWDAALNTLKARGATLITVDLDASHSFQDNDPPWSSVFSYEFKRDLNAYLSRLPADAPMKSLADIIAYNNAHAETALRYGQDRALAAEAMDLDADSTDTATYQADLQADIAESKTRIDAVMAEHGLTALVSVYDYGSSIGDKAGYPCIIVPAGRTPP
-4828 EGSAAL
+4828 
-4834 NIDERPAPSKAVSDR
+4834 DPDHPAGEHVNV
-4849 PAAPRGMTRPAPPS
+4849 T
-4863 FAEFRAA
+4863 FRAA
-4870 LCTAL
+4870 AWSEPTLIGYAY
-4875 AAATEQ
+4875 AFEQ
-4881 PDPEQVLADATEQQ
+4881 AHAVPRPRPQFA
-4895 MRDALRKLTR
+4895 
-4905 DQLTVLRG
+4905 DQLYHQVTAEDEETAVAAEGVLVG
-4913 LKRGATIFEIAH
+4913 TG
-4925 ERNSGWE
+4925 
-4932 SVVVNANQAVKR
+4932 
-4944 VVRSITKAQTQ
+4944 
-4955 SDRLFRALAEATPQQ
+4955 AEA
-4970 IQEALRPLGPARRV
+4970 
-4984 VMGLFRDRQSV
+4984 
-4995 AAIAVTLS
+4995 
-5003 LDEATIKLMA
+5003 
-5013 AGAVKRI
+5013 
-5020 AREIAKN
+5020 
-5027 RGEDIGPTTKATVP
+5027 
-5041 PGVSTR
+5041 
-5047 VNSEPISAPE
+5047 
-5057 AELLVEA
+5057 
-5064 AHRDDPVVLQWAVEH
+5064 
-5079 FLTGRQR
+5079 
-5086 QVGKLLFLDGVGV
+5086 
-5099 QDAAKATNL
+5099 
-5108 SESQITHFAG
+5108 
-5118 KARVNLAKHLS
+5118 
-5129 ERLGP
+5129 
-5134 PQPRI
+5134 
-5139 PGKDDS
+5139 
-5145 RSRQRMSGTS
+5145 
-5155 RGSGTSG
+5155 
-5162 PSRDTIPLLRNL
+5162 
-5174 LDRWEQLS
+5174 
-5182 PSRSAEVTNSQ
+5182 
-5193 AVDATQRGQSP
+5193 
-5204 TSKSADTRRSRAHP
+5204 
-5218 MQSGHPDTGL
+5218 
-5228 TGREVEVIGL
+5228 
-5238 AAQGLSVREIA
+5238 
-5249 RTLGIAPHSAESH
+5249 
-5262 LGRARRK
+5262 
-5269 LVGAG
+5269 
-5274 TRAEAIAEA
+5274 AEA
-5283 ERLGI
+5283 ESSGV
-5288 FGENAP
+5288 FGENALRD
-5294 GESHESRTP
+5294 SHESRTP
-5303 TTDIEPADS
+5303 TTDAEPKDS
-5312 TNPRDDSEP
+5312 ANPREGSEP
-5321 RKATR
+5321 RQATR
-5326 NLGLIGHANVPP
+5326 SVGLIGHASVPP
-5338 WNDIGGADALSDG
+5338 WNDIGGADAFSDG
-5351 GPSDFGRTRQIRK
+5351 GPSAHETPRQMRK
-5364 GLRGLSELHI
+5364 RLRELGELHI
-5374 DGGGWVPGGG
+5374 DGGGWVSGGG
-5384 QRRQSRIDPDEAAVA
+5384 QRRQSRMDPDEAAAA

-5412 PDLTLEFVPLY
+5412 PDLTVEFVPLY
-5423 VPDGLRTEEDLEAVA
+5423 APDGLRTEEDLEAVA
-5438 TAVADMMRE
+5438 MAVADMMRE
-5447 RGWRDRSQIEAV
+5447 RGWRDRSQIEAA

-5477 TRTLQRRGV
+5477 TRSLQRRGV

-5528 SPDIEMFTWH
+5528 YPDIEMFTWH

-5545 EVGAEVRGLLD
+5545 EIGAEVRELLGP
-5556 SATVSGVEQW
+5556 ATMSGVEQW

-5572 FDEPRSEPS
+5572 FEEPRSEPS
-5581 GDSVVEPSPRG
+5581 GDSVVEPPSRG
-5592 DLEAKAHIVRKL
+5592 DLEAKARIVRKL
-5604 FDDHRIRFLG
+5604 FDDHRIRFSG

-5665 TVPDTKDYYVTV
+5665 TTPDIKDYYVTV

-5682 IFTDPEFERTWAE
+5682 IFTDPEFARAWAE
-5695 QAADHRWAQSAED
+5695 QTADHRWAESAED

-5714 HHEFLHVVADEGNW
+5714 HHEFIHVVADEGNW
-5728 ALHHLALAM
+5728 ALHHLAPAM
-5737 LRAAYKLYR
+5737 LRAAYELYR
-5746 ELDLI
+5746 ALDLI
-5751 PADIGYT
+5751 AADVGYT
-5758 EWLALLP
+5758 EWLAQLP

-5777 DTFNPIEGVAE
+5777 NTFDPVEGVAE

-5887 EARLRAWDE
+5887 EARLRAWGE
-5896 SSGNRGNGVSALVV
+5896 SSGNRGDGVSALVV
-5910 LPEQDPYLL
+5910 LPGQDPYLL
-5919 VRRASPDGTT
+5919 VRRASPDGTA

-5963 QTGAAIPLPLSP
+5963 QTGAAIPLPVSR

-6025 RFRHVAGRR
+6025 RFRHVAGRH

-6141 ELTAALASYGDTGD
+6141 ELTAALATYGDTGD

-6205 DQGRMS
+6205 DQGRLS

-6236 GGYVTGNVLNIM
+6236 GGYVTGNILDIM

-6488 IPKGIRHQAP
+6488 IPKGIRHQSP

-6584 MQLAAIDDIVAAPG
+6584 MQLAAINDIVAAPG

-6689 FRNAGAYLSTDLEKR
+6689 FQNAGAYLSTDLEKR

-6733 RVDDAAELRGLTGD
+6733 RVDDADELRGLTGD

-6768 AISGIGYPYLTYLN
+6768 AISGIWYPYLTYLN

-6999 GRPTLLAPNEVDTLF
+6999 GRPTLLAPNEVDALF
-7014 HEFGHALHFLLGA
+7014 HEFGHALHFLLGV

-7121 IVQEFEKTVLTE
+7121 IVQEFEKTILTE

-7333 GNNPDTPRGRHEVRN
+7333 GNNPDTPRGRHEARN
-7348 HPGRLGDRTAARES
+7348 HPGRLGDRTAAGES

-7374 PIAARTAAFETAAA
+7374 PIAARTAAYETAAA

-7413 AIQHEGA
+7413 AIQHEEA

-7430 LQTGATN
+7430 LQTGATS
-7437 WRAESYDP
+7437 WRAESFDT

-7463 PERADGADDPV
+7463 PERADGTAGLADDPV
-7474 VGSRVTRISPA
+7474 VSSRIVRISPGDDASASIRALPFVMIRPDMPFWNHIGPAVNEAAALAETLVREVSQDRRAVLATTSITRSGRWTLEVVEDGAETPRSGRIVYRPSDYRPRGDSAA
-7485 DDAQSGDQVMPLED
+7485 DIIDRAASVLDERARSSETGVTSAPTSQQAADAGPLRVVTWNFAGARRSRSDEAFDYLPDLPYFVQELSEIGAEVVFFQESEVGPDGSNARQLAGRLGYQYVYETVMCPSHMDTTKAISLAVLTNRPIEAALDILLPATEVELRIGDRVLEPDEKFDRYAQAVRIAGTWFVNLHPTPLGFFGRSYEEHEDAEGAAHARDIEQLLRSLADGLRAVADGPIVFLGDFNTDDPASVYRSLIGELGLTTALDPAIKTVPWGSAPDQVMVSAELRATRSGITITETDHYPVATDLSSATSDSVPSSTAGASVLDLPPQRARGLDGLGFDPPSAVADPFGGVPRGVPHGVVAHAADPNLREDGAFTRTDDTSASAVTAQSGDQVMPLED

-7848 VPGNNNSAP
+7848 VPGINNSAP

-7884 DLDEPL
+7884 DLDEPLYVAHVPDDLDEPLYVVTSEEEMAIDRSDEPIYSVSPYAHLSLYPVLRDLLPVREYRHLGGDQGVVLPRTTALALRDTAVEHGQPMSGSYNNVYLLGDFAIRIPKEGPDRLDFVLWPKEYQTLRAFAQAGVQGVPRVLHVELDDQGEVLFEIQRRIYGEPVTSLHDLRVLEAVVETNRQLNAVPVPQTLLPLPAGYPESGDSVGFFRMLMEFIEQKYQRYRSVEPYRTMLARVGLGASLRPVLESEIPYIRSQRFTVIHGDLTDANILATPQGYEIVDFGLALYGPKDYEAAVFSHRSPSAPLVLDRLHGHLEPWLRLLDVSRVFIDTVRLVDAAKSPESDHHQLFGLAWNVAKSLARAQRYGPDRQVLAADEILQLAYTLRVETAIDREEDLFITAAPQEPYPTDTPEDRSPE